1 MDWDTIGASENNRW
15 FAYEYT
21 MAEPPTAVLILA
33 LDTTTRAGS
42 PMTEDQID
50 ARYDAAKQRC
60 DEMKGDD
67 KDLCMERA
75 KADKEKAEADAKA
88 GKERAEAD
96 RDAAKKS
103 RKADYEVAMKKC
115 EAMSGDAQD
124 KCEADAKAR
133 FGK

>member
-1 MDWDTIGASENNRW
+1 MTNR
-15 FAYEYT
+15 YLN
-21 MAEPPTAVLILA
+21 LIAGLA
-33 LDTTTRAGS
+33 LCHRQHAQAVAGH
-42 PMTEDQID
+42 
-50 ARYDAAKQRC
+50 
-60 DEMKGDD
+60 
-67 KDLCMERA
+67 CMERA